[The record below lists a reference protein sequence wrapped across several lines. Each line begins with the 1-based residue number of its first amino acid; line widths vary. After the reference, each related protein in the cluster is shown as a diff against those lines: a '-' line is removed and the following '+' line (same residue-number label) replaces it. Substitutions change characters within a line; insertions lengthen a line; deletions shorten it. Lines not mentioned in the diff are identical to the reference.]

1 MNKFITIDMLNIYSI
16 AVVVTVTLTEFFKD
30 IADHVIYKLFKR
42 ELPTKY
48 FVFFI
53 ALLIIFI
60 PIIHDKKLS
69 FESFFTGIINA
80 VFLTL
85 ASMKSYETVIER
97 AEDKKKQK
105 KIIADNEKQGQ
116 EEESIME

>member
-1 MNKFITIDMLNIYSI
+1 MNKFISIDMLNIYSI

-30 IADHVIYKLFKR
+30 IADYVVYKLFKR

-53 ALLIIFI
+53 ALHIIFI
-60 PIIHDKKLS
+60 PIIYDKKLS

-105 KIIADNEKQGQ
+105 EIIADNEKRG
-116 EEESIME
+116 